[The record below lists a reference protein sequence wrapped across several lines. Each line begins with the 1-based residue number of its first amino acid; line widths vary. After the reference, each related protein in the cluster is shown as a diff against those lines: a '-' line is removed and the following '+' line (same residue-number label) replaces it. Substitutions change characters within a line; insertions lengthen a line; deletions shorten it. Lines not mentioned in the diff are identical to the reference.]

1 MSCIRERFLKINE
14 AITRSA
20 VSAGR
25 SPEDI
30 TLIAVSKNV
39 NPDRVREAFRAGL
52 TVFGENRAQEFVRKT
67 DALRE
72 LDLRWHFIGRVQSN
86 KARLILPE
94 CTLLHSL
101 TSLKLATLIQH
112 RLSENTSQ
120 SVLIQVNATGETSK
134 SGIPPADLPDL
145 LDQLVEFDRIQVAGL
160 MTIGPL
166 GENRDQIRKTFR
178 DLRELS
184 EQEKQRQRPRQP
196 LNELSMGMSGDFDIA
211 IEEGATLIR
220 IGTAIFGPRNQP

>member
-1 MSCIRERFLKINE
+1 MNCIKERFLKINE
-14 AITRSA
+14 TITRLALST
-20 VSAGR
+20 GR

-39 NPDRVREAFRAGL
+39 NPDRVREAYNAGL

-67 DALRE
+67 DALSD

-86 KARLILPE
+86 KTRFIVPG
-94 CTLLHSL
+94 CTLLHTL
-101 TSLKLATLIQH
+101 TSLKLAALIQQ
-112 RLSENTSQ
+112 RLAADATQ
-120 SVLIQVNATGETSK
+120 PVLIQVNATGETSK
-134 SGIPPADLPDL
+134 SGIAPADLPAL

-166 GENRDQIRKTFR
+166 GGSRDQIRKTFR

-184 EQEKQRQRPRQP
+184 EQER
-196 LNELSMGMSGDFDIA
+196 
-211 IEEGATLIR
+211 IR
-220 IGTAIFGPRNQP
+220 KNY